1 MDDLYDDMPFAD
13 LPSAIPAQPQP
24 QAVPEPVPTISPQQ
38 ELASLLDFRAHNP
51 EKWDKKPTQDK
62 RVRLSQRL
70 FNVTYSLVELESVEG
85 GKRTYFIRDNHSI
98 PYHKINGNQLDR
110 FITELHTHCFG
121 DCNPEE
127 YSRAQKLI
135 KQRVDKIIPN
145 VPKQYIYIG
154 NTLVWDCYNNE
165 IVDFEKQ
172 YPEGDFPDVFFRF
185 FDTSKG
191 QGDKHTVE
199 LPGEPI
205 TSDEAEY
212 ITALSDK
219 VYSRLRINDGQLKDD
234 TDLPLIKPILEWA
247 DGDTIRY
254 GDIMGLIA
262 GPIVAKKPFGVWTL
276 IGEKRNGKSALVGMV
291 RSLYG
296 VNNCTQIK
304 SADVGDWHYQMT
316 LKYALFNA
324 PDEDPDV
331 SFEKD
336 SDIFK
341 TMADHG
347 SLSLKVMA
355 GQEPVNL
362 NCDFVMA
369 LPMNHL
375 PEFKGSD
382 SGALAERLR
391 VIRFLHDFS
400 DSDDS
405 RVSFAEA
412 TFTREFLINLLAHT
426 LGWARFHN
434 ERGYEKSSVMKS
446 DGADIT
452 DGASAGYAFFDLFK
466 KYFYGFTDKELIL
479 TELDLYC
486 KQMGY
491 ETPPESSLSLLF
503 KRYEK
508 RRTTIKG
515 VKVNVFTEKGVSA
528 DNCGGRRIFSLTTVS
543 PTLAKKYTS
552 DRDHYKTTVEYIY
565 NLYPNSAMKN
575 DTFAPFS
582 ILLDIYDAHADLQE
596 RNDQIKQQRLGGI

>member
-1 MDDLYDDMPFAD
+1 MENEFGLAIPD
-13 LPSAIPAQPQP
+13 LPPARPQP
-24 QAVPEPVPTISPQQ
+24 SIPDPIPTISPQQ
-38 ELASLLDFRAHNP
+38 ELAALMDYRAQHP
-51 EKWDKKPTQDK
+51 EKWDKKAMQDT

-70 FNVTYSLVELESVEG
+70 FNTTYSLVELESVEG

-98 PYHKINGNQLDR
+98 PYHKINGMQLDR
-110 FITELHTHCFG
+110 FVTELHTHCFG

-127 YSRAQKLI
+127 YARAQKLI
-135 KQRVDKIIPN
+135 KQRVTKIIPS
-145 VPKQYIYIG
+145 VPKRYIYIG
-154 NTLVWDCYNNE
+154 DTLVWDCDTNST
-165 IVDFEKQ
+165 VDFEKE
-172 YPEGDFPDVFFRF
+172 YPEGDFPDVFFKF

-205 TSDEAEY
+205 SADEATY
-212 ITALSDK
+212 IVDLANK
-219 VYSRLRINDGQLKDD
+219 VYNRLRLTNGLLKDD
-234 TDLPLIKPILEWA
+234 EDLHLIKPVLEWA
-247 DGDTIRY
+247 DGDTVRY

-262 GPIVAKKPFGVWTL
+262 GPIVKKKPFGVFTL
-276 IGEKRNGKSALVGMV
+276 IGEKRNGKSALVGMI

-296 VNNCTQIK
+296 ANNCTQIK

-316 LKYALFNA
+316 LKYTLFNA

-362 NCDFVMA
+362 SCDFVMA

-375 PEFKGSD
+375 PEFSGSD

-400 DSDDS
+400 SNDDNKS
-405 RVSFAEA
+405 SFAET
-412 TFTREFLINLLAHT
+412 TFTRPFLLNLLAHT

-434 ERGYEKSSVMKS
+434 ERGYEKSSIMKA

-452 DGASAGYAFFDLFK
+452 DGASAGYAFFNLFR
-466 KYFYGFTDKELIL
+466 KYFYGFTDKDLVISELN
-479 TELDLYC
+479 LYC
-486 KQMGY
+486 KEMGN
-491 ETPPESSLSLLF
+491 ETPPENSLSLLF
-503 KRYEK
+503 KRYERK
-508 RRTTIKG
+508 RTTYRGEKVYMFVEHG
-515 VKVNVFTEKGVSA
+515 VTPE
-528 DNCGGRRIFSLTTVS
+528 NCGGRTLFSQHTVS
-543 PTLAKKYTS
+543 PILAKKYTGS
-552 DRDHYKTTVEYIY
+552 ESYKATVGYIY
-565 NLYPNSAMKN
+565 NMLPGSMMRN

-582 ILLDIYDAHADLQE
+582 VLLDIHGAHEDLREQNE
-596 RNDQIKQQRLGGI
+596 QIRQQRLGGI